1 MHNIK
6 KRNEIK
12 ERLNSSSMVNV
23 KNVINEFLRDRTL
36 APLRCP
42 MDDNVTKVRDFIRVL
57 LDCFLNVLE
66 LAERVDI
73 FKDRVG

>member
-1 MHNIK
+1 M
-6 KRNEIK
+6 
-12 ERLNSSSMVNV
+12 
-23 KNVINEFLRDRTL
+23 INEFLRDRTL

>member
-1 MHNIK
+1 MSFIVVATTH
-6 KRNEIK
+6 
-12 ERLNSSSMVNV
+12 LG
-23 KNVINEFLRDRTL
+23 
-36 APLRCP
+36 APK
-42 MDDNVTKVRDFIRVL
+42 MTTTEGNVTKVRDFIRVL